1 MDTNNFLEK
10 ELSYKIVGC
19 FYDVRNKYGANHH
32 ERVYHRTLAEQ
43 FDIKKIKYIS
53 EPKIE
58 VFSLD
63 TGKVIAL
70 YVPDFLIE
78 DKVVIEIKA
87 KEFNNDKFY
96 RQTLEYLKA
105 SKYEIAYLVNF
116 GEQNFQPRRLIYTNN
131 RKDFISLIKEK

>member
-1 MDTNNFLEK
+1 MDTDNFLEK
-10 ELSYKIVGC
+10 DLSYEIVGC
-19 FYDVRNKYGANHH
+19 FFDVRNKYGSAHN

-63 TGKVIAL
+63 TGRVIAQ
-70 YVPDFLIE
+70 YVPDFLVE
-78 DKVVIEIKA
+78 DKIVIELKA
-87 KEFNNDKFY
+87 KDFNSSKSY

-116 GEQNFQPRRLIYTNN
+116 GEENFKPVRLIYTNN
-131 RKDFISLIKEK
+131 RKNFISLIK